1 VSEIIY
7 CNGEKTRAIK
17 FNELY
22 WCDRCGKQVKVVVT
36 STPTGMV
43 LYEAPTSVLS
53 DGDES

>member
-1 VSEIIY
+1 MSEIIY